1 MARWHARRERPRR
14 PVCVSLW
21 SGAGGLDLGLQ
32 QAGYDVLV
40 ATDRDDWACQTNG
53 YNSDARVF
61 RRNLSD
67 PGATRAWLRDLALP
81 DVSLVA
87 GGFPC
92 QPYSRAGAS
101 IIRHLVNTAGRPEVD
116 SRTSAWQTFVAAVD
130 ELRPL
135 RALAENVPD
144 LARFDDGQQLR
155 DIVRALELLGY
166 EVDVR
171 VLPARH
177 FGVPQYRERLFIQAT
192 REPGSIRWPQPT
204 GQEAPTVRSAIFDLP
219 NVSAGAQEDPIAYE
233 PRADPPCWARAGVPD
248 GTERYIFDHI
258 CREVRGDDLEAF
270 EQLAPGGTYLDIPQ
284 ELRRYDD
291 QSFTDKYKRLEWD
304 LPSRT
309 ITAHIARDG
318 YWYIHPDTHRT
329 LSIREAA
336 RLQTFPDWFR
346 FAGFPSN
353 RYTQIGNA
361 VPPLLGYALG
371 TALLAA
377 DGSSDG
383 SIVPR
388 GAALLRAAADEYW
401 EPLGLWELI
410 VQEVVF
416 NGRANHGRVREFLVR
431 YPTPEHAAK
440 MRAPQHEHERRGASL
455 ARRLLKETGG
465 LLGDS
470 ESIRLAAGVPP
481 AAALLIEA
489 LANGGRPPRS
499 ESTLRVAER
508 VSGVHRTGSL
518 NGVSHVTL
526 SRIADFGTDPGSN
539 QLLLD
544 IGRNVCLA
552 DDPLCDECPL
562 ADACSFRRYGL
573 GVSDCSAEATSLARE

>member
-1 MARWHARRERPRR
+1 M
-14 PVCVSLW
+14 SLW

-40 ATDRDDWACQTNG
+40 ATDRDEWACQTNA
-53 YNSDARVF
+53 YNSEARVF
-61 RRNLSD
+61 RRDLED
-67 PGATRAWLRDLALP
+67 PEETRAWLRNLELP
-81 DVSLVA
+81 NVSLVV

-92 QPYSRAGAS
+92 QPYSRAGTS
-101 IIRHLVNTAGRPEVD
+101 IIRHLVNTAGRPALD

-155 DIVRALELLGY
+155 DIVRALELVGY

-171 VLPARH
+171 VLPARL
-177 FGVPQYRERLFIQAT
+177 FGVPQYRERLFIQAA
-192 REPGSIRWPQPT
+192 REPGSIQWPRPT
-204 GQEAPTVRSAIFDLP
+204 GAEAPTVRTAIFDLP
-219 NVSAGAQEDPIAYE
+219 TVPAGAQEDPVEYE
-233 PRADPPCWARAGVPD
+233 PRTDPPDWARAGVPD
-248 GTERYIFDHI
+248 GTEHYVFDHI

-270 EQLAPGGTYLDIPQ
+270 EQLAPGGTYMDIPQ

-318 YWYIHPDTHRT
+318 YWYIHPETHRT

-361 VPPLLGYALG
+361 VPPLLSYALG

-377 DGSSDG
+377 DASSDG
-383 SIVPR
+383 SVVPR
-388 GAALLRAAADEYW
+388 GAALLRATADEYW
-401 EPLGLWELI
+401 EALGLWELL

-416 NGRANHGRVREFLVR
+416 NGRASHGRVREFLER
-431 YPTPEHAAK
+431 YPTPEHAAE
-440 MRAPQHEHERRGASL
+440 MRAPRHDHERRAASL
-455 ARRLLKETGG
+455 ACRVLKEKGG
-465 LLGDS
+465 AGDL
-470 ESIRLAAGVPP
+470 ESIRRTAGVPP
-481 AAALLIEA
+481 AAALLIES

-518 NGVSHVTL
+518 NGVSQVTL

-552 DDPLCDECPL
+552 ENPLCDECPL
-562 ADACSFRRYGL
+562 AQACSFRRHGSIV
-573 GVSDCSAEATSLARE
+573 GDRSAKAVS